1 GCFLVEDEIAKA
13 QIGGDRRLVRSSGRM
28 RREIEFPGDLN
39 SRSFDLRKIGEI
51 EIFAVEI
58 EFKDMRSEIV
68 HSAACN
74 VSAPAG
80 KLKVEGTVGRELP
93 CGQYSVAVAF
103 KGFVRAMKYGIV
115 NGEISR
121 RSLHVGSQGIPFQ
134 LRLRS

>member
-1 GCFLVEDEIAKA
+1 MRKA
-13 QIGGDRRLVRSSGRM
+13 DICLAFGLGHRTREFDRRTELPRNTVVVSFNSSEF
-28 RREIEFPGDLN
+28 RRVHVLN
-39 SRSFDLRKIGEI
+39 
-51 EIFAVEI
+51 VE
-58 EFKDMRSEIV
+58 M
-68 HSAACN
+68 
-74 VSAPAG
+74 
-80 KLKVEGTVGRELP
+80 KVEGTVGRELP